1 MREGTWRKVV
11 RSEFGGGS
19 QVEWVRHQNDI
30 SSYSIRGR
38 ERQVGGERVCV
49 CEKTHDWHLDIYIM
63 TSYIF
68 SIFELNH
75 IECILHTTALLN
87 NLPGD
92 LMDCGKL
99 KPKHWLAH
107 EHCQSLRLWRLG
119 LSIICSDGLSW
130 LYSALHIPTLQSNV
144 LKSYKELHYQ
154 TCSKHNLPKTPKEPM
169 DMSKTCVFGHREI
182 CLWKSMAYSF
192 FCVPSLAVN
201 CHQDLALWSR
211 WLQVWVAA
219 SEPKS

>member
-1 MREGTWRKVV
+1 
-11 RSEFGGGS
+11 
-19 QVEWVRHQNDI
+19 
-30 SSYSIRGR
+30 
-38 ERQVGGERVCV
+38 
-49 CEKTHDWHLDIYIM
+49 M

-182 CLWKSMAYSF
+182 CLWKSMAYF
-192 FCVPSLAVN
+192 FFVSRHLLSTVIRIWLFDHDGCRSGWLPQNQKVKRPTVN
-201 CHQDLALWSR
+201 SQTLTFLSTTFWS
-211 WLQVWVAA
+211 
-219 SEPKS
+219 